1 MSEAIRFLHAF
12 AQALSTMTLYSPGH
26 PATKRGVENLWQ
38 AMHALLAID
47 PRPVFLFLGTAPVYN
62 GRALHELRDWQHS
75 QRLADAGVQ
84 RLEFD
89 DALTLESLGVLL
101 ERMMVRLTTGNPVPD
116 EDETPLVGIAYGT
129 VAVYEDDVPPSTS
142 EGAQLE
148 GGSGELL
155 LDLTDELDTM
165 EFVRTEGMRG
175 VVARAEA
182 EAVARILGRL
192 IGEPQVPQASH
203 GGDPERYH
211 VVHPVNAAL
220 LAMVAATTT
229 GIDGAGRHRIGV
241 MALLHDIGMTRLP
254 AGLGNRESLNAERR
268 ALVETHTAEG
278 ARLLLD
284 AGSPGL
290 ELAAI
295 VAYEHHLRPDGTGYP
310 ARRFRAA
317 AHWASRL
324 IGACSTFTSLR
335 LVRPYR
341 PAWSVDRA
349 ARHLEEGAGTVFD
362 PEAAKLVA
370 SIVRRT

>member
-26 PATKRGVENLWQ
+26 PATKRGLENLWQ
-38 AMHALLAID
+38 AIHALLAVD
-47 PRPVFLFLGTAPVYN
+47 PRPVFLFLGTAPVYD

-75 QRLADAGVQ
+75 QRLADAGIQ

-89 DALTLESLGVLL
+89 EAVTLESLGLLL
-101 ERMMVRLTTGNPVPD
+101 ERAMVRLTTGEPAPD
-116 EDETPLVGIAYGT
+116 EAETPLVGIAFGT
-129 VAVYEDDVPPSTS
+129 VAVYADDAPPSTPDD
-142 EGAQLE
+142 AQLDA
-148 GGSGELL
+148 GSGALL

-165 EFVRTEGMRG
+165 EFVRSEGTRG

-182 EAVARILGRL
+182 DVVARILGRL

-211 VVHPVNAAL
+211 VVHPVNTAL
-220 LAMVAATTT
+220 LAMVVAMTT
-229 GIDGAGRHRIGV
+229 GVDSAGRHRIGL

-254 AGLGNRESLNAERR
+254 AGLGNKESLNAKER

-284 AGSPGL
+284 AGGPGL
-290 ELAAI
+290 ELAAV

-310 ARRFRAA
+310 ARRFRAS

-324 IGACSTFTSLR
+324 IGACAAFASLR

-349 ARHLEEGAGTVFD
+349 ARHLEDGAGTLFD

-370 SIVRRT
+370 SVVRAT